1 MSDVKM
7 HGTVDSS
14 WELLDDTMEDTNTC
28 NGQAG
33 EIGKATAA
41 LNLAL
46 DQRSVSRAKQDAVCT
61 HDTRNNAPV
70 MPEWPVASVAHT
82 YPSMSRDDKAIPP
95 NEEYANAISA
105 RPARSTNSQKSK
117 RVRFKDDE
125 AGMHRTRRQH
135 VAEPVGARATRCL
148 RGIGY
153 DLKHWTN
160 VDPGDQNNKL
170 RYILTRDDRTP
181 ISIGLII
188 IIVVFIFVL
197 ISLLCCTNRKSYKS
211 SIGTDPYLAAQL
223 VQMDPAQ
230 QARFHMLMNSR

>member
-14 WELLDDTMEDTNTC
+14 WELLDNTMEDTNTC

-61 HDTRNNAPV
+61 HDARNKPPV
-70 MPEWPVASVAHT
+70 MPKWPVASVAHT
-82 YPSMSRDDKAIPP
+82 YPSMSRNDKV
-95 NEEYANAISA
+95 NSHTGEYANVISA
-105 RPARSTNSQKSK
+105 RPAHSAKSQKGK

-125 AGMHRTRRQH
+125 SGMHPPRRQH
-135 VAEPVGARATRCL
+135 VPEPIGARVTRCL

-153 DLKHWTN
+153 DLKHWNN
-160 VDPGDQNNKL
+160 VDSGVQNNKL

-188 IIVVFIFVL
+188 VIVLFIIVVV
-197 ISLLCCTNRKSYKS
+197 SLLCCTNRKSYRS